1 MKTSRTSVYNP
12 KGNGQVEQ
20 HSGII
25 WKTIDLALKSN
36 KLHVLQWESVITNAL
51 YSIRSLL
58 CTSTNSTL
66 LERLFNYQCRSTSEN
81 TVPTWLI
88 TPGTV
93 LLRRHN
99 RQSKYDL

>member
-20 HSGII
+20 YSGII

-51 YSIRSLL
+51 HSIRSLL

-66 LERLFNYQCRSTSEN
+66 LERLFNYQCRSTSGN
-81 TVPTWLI
+81 TVPTWLS